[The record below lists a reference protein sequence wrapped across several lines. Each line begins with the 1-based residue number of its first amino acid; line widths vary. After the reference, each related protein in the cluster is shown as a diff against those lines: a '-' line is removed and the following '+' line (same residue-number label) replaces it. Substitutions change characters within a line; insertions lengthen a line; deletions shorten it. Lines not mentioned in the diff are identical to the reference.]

1 MAIGLTTLFSTTSIL
16 GFSLIPLLAI
26 GLTVF
31 RYNQA
36 DPESHPNDARQ
47 LLRMYDFIVIG
58 GGSAGAVV
66 ASRLSEVSNWTVLL
80 VEAGDNENE
89 ISDVP
94 VLAGY
99 TQLSDMDWK
108 YQTSP
113 PTVSAYC
120 LAMIGDRCNWPR
132 GKVLGGSSVLNAMV
146 YVRGNRRD
154 YDNWAR
160 LGNVGWSYN
169 EVLPYFLKS
178 EDNRNPYLAR
188 TPYHST
194 GGYLTVQESPW
205 RSPLSIAFLQAGQEL
220 GYENRDINGANQTGF
235 MLTQSTIRRGSRCS
249 TAKAFLRPVKARSN
263 LHIAMNTQALRIL
276 FNGDKRATGVEVLR
290 DGRQQVIR
298 VRREIVLSAGTINSA
313 QLLMLSGIGPGEHL
327 ADLGIPILSDLRVG
341 DNLQDHV
348 GLGGLTFVV
357 NEPVSLKKD
366 RFQTFSVMMEYV
378 LNEKGPMTNPG
389 VEGLAFVNTRYADQ
403 SDDYPDMQFHFAP
416 SSINSDGGDQIKKI
430 LGLRDRVYNTM
441 YKPLNHAETWS
452 ILPLLLR
459 PRSSGW
465 VRLKSKN
472 PLVQPDINPNYFTHR
487 EDMDVLIEGVR
498 IALRLSNTT
507 AFQRFGSRPHT
518 IRMPG
523 CQRFLFDTYD
533 YWECAIRHFTFTIYH
548 PTGTCKMGPR
558 SDPTAVVDPRL
569 RVYGVKGLRV
579 ADASIMPVIISG
591 NPNAPTIMIGEK
603 ASDMI
608 KEDWMYK
615 RKRFLISHWQA
626 LSMSE
631 FIFLCFY
638 IIPAPDN
645 NCLREKLNA
654 DSYLR
659 RNKGRTWNYSEKLQF
674 DGKLTHISN
683 GVTGIFLYYSICVD
697 QNLEKKIVTLEFET
711 RCEYTS
717 ESYGDEVKSRKDL
730 EQKLVAG
737 AAESLAEGNFEKRK
751 KIDWKFPS
759 EVQIQ
764 IVKAAK
770 LGTLIMSKFVDSW
783 SSMVLPTMRDLSRD
797 ESHVAVSNVSQHAI
811 NLLDSVVP
819 ATMTEEERKMSQL

>member
-1 MAIGLTTLFSTTSIL
+1 MAIGLTTLLGTASVL

-26 GLTVF
+26 GLSVF

-36 DPESHPNDARQ
+36 DPESHLTDTRQ
-47 LLRMYDFIVIG
+47 LLRMYDFIVVG
-58 GGSAGAVV
+58 GGSAGAVI

-80 VEAGDNENE
+80 VEAGGDENE

-99 TQLSDMDWK
+99 TQLSEMDWK
-108 YQTSP
+108 YQSSP

-154 YDNWAR
+154 YDNWASR
-160 LGNVGWSYN
+160 GNVGWSYD

-188 TPYHST
+188 TPYHAM

-205 RSPLSIAFLQAGQEL
+205 RTPLSIAFLQAGQEL
-220 GYENRDINGANQTGF
+220 GYENRDINGAHQTGF

-249 TAKAFLRPVKARSN
+249 TAKAFLRPVKNRQN
-263 LHIAMNTQALRIL
+263 LHIAMNSQALRVV
-276 FNGDKRATGVEVLR
+276 FNDDKRATGIEILR

-313 QLLMLSGIGPGEHL
+313 QLLMLSGIGPREHL
-327 ADLGIPILSDLRVG
+327 AEFDIPVISDLRVG

-348 GLGGLTFVV
+348 GLGGLTFIV
-357 NEPVSLKKD
+357 NEPISLKKD
-366 RFQTFSVMMEYV
+366 RFQTMPVMMEYV
-378 LNEKGPMTNPG
+378 LNERGPMTDPG
-389 VEGLAFVNTRYADQ
+389 VEGLAFVNTRYADK
-403 SDDYPDMQFHFAP
+403 SDDYPDIQFHFAP

-441 YKPLNHAETWS
+441 YKPLTHAETWS

-472 PLVQPDINPNYFTHR
+472 PLVYPDINPNYFTHK
-487 EDMDVLIEGVR
+487 EDMDVLVDGIR
-498 IALRLSNTT
+498 IALQLSNTT

-523 CQRFLFDTYD
+523 CHRYLFDTYD

-548 PTGTCKMGPR
+548 PTGTCKMGPK
-558 SDPTAVVDPRL
+558 SDSTAVVDPRL

-579 ADASIMPVIISG
+579 ADASIMPTIVSG

-603 ASDMI
+603 ASDII

-615 RKRFLISHWQA
+615 RER
-626 LSMSE
+626 
-631 FIFLCFY
+631 Y
-638 IIPAPDN
+638 V
-645 NCLREKLNA
+645 
-654 DSYLR
+654 
-659 RNKGRTWNYSEKLQF
+659 GR
-674 DGKLTHISN
+674 
-683 GVTGIFLYYSICVD
+683 
-697 QNLEKKIVTLEFET
+697 
-711 RCEYTS
+711 
-717 ESYGDEVKSRKDL
+717 
-730 EQKLVAG
+730 
-737 AAESLAEGNFEKRK
+737 
-751 KIDWKFPS
+751 
-759 EVQIQ
+759 
-764 IVKAAK
+764 
-770 LGTLIMSKFVDSW
+770 
-783 SSMVLPTMRDLSRD
+783 
-797 ESHVAVSNVSQHAI
+797 
-811 NLLDSVVP
+811 
-819 ATMTEEERKMSQL
+819 